1 MYNREQSVVPGG
13 EGGEGNRK
21 IGQGDEEGQTS
32 SCKISESLVWNVQ
45 YVEYGHSPEDEMAR

>member
-13 EGGEGNRK
+13 EGGEGKRK

-32 SCKISESLVWNVQ
+32 SCKISESLVKNVQ
-45 YVEYGHSPEDEMAR
+45 YVEYRHSPRG